1 MVRDRAELSADALRA
16 EWSDDLK
23 NDRRRGVRNLRAQ
36 AGEKDGDNPRF
47 DELNERSE
55 RENKRG
61 WKQDQLL
68 QNAAAVIEAELCS
81 DVHAIDWGVRLESA
95 EMRGGG
101 SSIRIGVVW
110 DARVDEDVVCAWLVS
125 RQGAMRGALATS
137 LRRKRVPVVVL
148 YAIGRVSREGEGS

>member
-1 MVRDRAELSADALRA
+1 MT
-16 EWSDDLK
+16 LK
-23 NDRRRGVRNLRAQ
+23 NERKRGVRDLCAQ
-36 AGEKDGDNPRF
+36 AGEMDGDNPRF

-55 RENKRG
+55 REQKHG
-61 WKQDQLL
+61 WRQNQLL

-81 DVHAIDWGVRLESA
+81 DVHAIDWGARVETA
-95 EMRGGG
+95 ELRGGG

-110 DARVDEDVVCAWLVS
+110 DARVDEDVVRAWLAS